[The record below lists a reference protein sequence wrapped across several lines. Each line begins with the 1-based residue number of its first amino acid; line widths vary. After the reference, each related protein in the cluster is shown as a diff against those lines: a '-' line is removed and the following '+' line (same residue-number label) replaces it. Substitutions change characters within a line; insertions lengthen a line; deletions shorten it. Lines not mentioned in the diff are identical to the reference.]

1 MPRILL
7 SFMATATAV
16 LVSGISPVNAQTHP
30 SNSGPKEG
38 ASLRQE
44 PPETK
49 IFDEFDNF
57 DNIVQKL
64 RPSCSGTT
72 PEGQTTL
79 SFTQDNT
86 PSGIVQT
93 IKKTTQLDFKNVQT
107 EGIVIGQWTV
117 ERTISPSRFQTI
129 AYEISFS
136 GKANSSLG
144 GDPQAVLGGELAK
157 AREKIPEGLEKILG
171 ILSGNVSALCK

>member
-7 SFMATATAV
+7 SFMATATATAV

-49 IFDEFDNF
+49 IFDGFDK
-57 DNIVQKL
+57 IVQKL
-64 RPSCSGTT
+64 PLSCSGTT

-79 SFTQDNT
+79 SFKQDNT
-86 PSGIVQT
+86 SNGGIVQT
-93 IKKTTQLDFKNVQT
+93 IEKTTQLDFKNGQT
-107 EGIVIGQWTV
+107 EGTVTGQWTV

-129 AYEISFS
+129 AYKISFS
-136 GKANSSLG
+136 GKANSPFG
-144 GDPQAVLGGELAK
+144 GDPQTVLGGELAK
-157 AREKIPEGLEKILG
+157 ARANVPEGFEKILES
-171 ILSGNVSALCK
+171 LSRDVSALCQ